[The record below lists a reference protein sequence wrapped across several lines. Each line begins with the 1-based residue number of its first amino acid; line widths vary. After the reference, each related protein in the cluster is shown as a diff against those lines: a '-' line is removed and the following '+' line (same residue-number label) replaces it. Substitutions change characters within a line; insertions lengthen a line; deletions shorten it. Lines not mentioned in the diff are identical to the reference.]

1 MRNVVVEDAAAAVE
15 GIKDGDAVMMG
26 GFGGAGLPLGVVKA
40 VLDRGVL
47 CQACV
52 GGHFTQAVRR
62 RCKGNSLTA
71 SSLAAFELWLHTTAG
86 AYGPVGRFV
95 CPSRFLAG
103 KMAEAGVYPDR
114 LRWLPHFMDCAA
126 IEAKHQHGNERRSE
140 ADERYAGAGEIRIS
154 PHEKRHDQH
163 GGGQRILHLRRW

>member
-1 MRNVVVEDAAAAVE
+1 RQLSPASLRPMAEA
-15 GIKDGDAVMMG
+15 GIPAVMTLHDYKL
-26 GFGGAGLPLGVVKA
+26 ACPAYQLLG
-40 VLDRGVL
+40 RGVL

-52 GGHFTQAVRR
+52 GGHFAQAVRR

-103 KMAEAGVYPDR
+103 RMDEAGVFPER
-114 LRWLPHFMDCAA
+114 LRWLPHFIDTTA
-126 IEAKHQHGNERRSE
+126 IER
-140 ADERYAGAGEIRIS
+140 
-154 PHEKRHDQH
+154 KRE
-163 GGGQRILHLRRW
+163 